1 MSEASIV
8 PGQSS
13 VNVDLTGRSALVTG
27 SASGIGRACAERLS
41 RAGAA
46 VTVLDLDGDTA
57 REVAESIGGEAI
69 RADLSDYEVLGSL
82 EIDTDIVVN
91 NAGLQHV
98 AAVEEFPPERFSMIL
113 RIMLEAPF
121 RIVQKALPGMYE
133 RGWGRVINISSIH
146 GMVASPYKSAYIS
159 AKHGLEGFSKTVALE
174 GGTRGVTSNC
184 LCPAYVR
191 TPLVE
196 NQISDQASTHGISED
211 EVVEKIM
218 LTEPAIKRLIEPA
231 EGTPLWEPSE
241 QLKEKARISNYMDWL
256 KDEKDLSFSD
266 YNELWEWSVGDLD
279 GFWASIWEY
288 CGIKASKPYERVLGK
303 REMPGAEWF
312 PGAELN
318 YAEHVLRHTTDRQD
332 EPAILHQSE
341 LRSLGEVSWGELQ
354 EKTATLAAGLR
365 ELGVE
370 RGDRVAVYLPNVPE
384 AVIALLACASIGAV
398 WSSCSPDFGAGS
410 VVDRFKQIE
419 PKILIAVD
427 GYRYGGKD
435 YDRID
440 VVARLQ
446 QEIPTLQK
454 TVVLPYL
461 SEDPDTGPL
470 EDVVMWDELLAG
482 HKGAEIS
489 FEQVPF
495 DHPLWVLYSSG
506 TTGLPK
512 AIVHSQGGILIEHLK
527 KAVLH
532 LDLEPDDRFFWFTT
546 TGWMMWNLVVAGLLT
561 GSTILLYD
569 GNPGHPDMNVL
580 WEFAEK
586 TGVTCFGTS
595 ATCSTACIKADIE
608 PGKDFDL
615 ASLKSIGSTGSPLPP
630 EGFEWAYEHVKE
642 DLWLFSTSGGTD
654 MCTAFV
660 GGVPLLPVRAGELQA
675 RSLGAKVEA
684 FDEEGNPQVD
694 DVGELVITE
703 PMPSMPIYF
712 WNDPEGE
719 RYRESYFD
727 VYPGVWRHGDWIKVK
742 ENGACVIYGRSD
754 STINRGGIRMG
765 TSEIYSAVDKVE
777 EVADSLVV
785 DVPREGGSSFMPLF
799 VVLQEGVELDDDLKY
814 KIKRSIKDNAS
825 PRHVPNEIF
834 AVSDIPRTLNGKK
847 LEVPVKKILSGTPP
861 EEAAS
866 KESLSNP
873 ETLDRFAELAGNM

>member
-1 MSEASIV
+1 
-8 PGQSS
+8 
-13 VNVDLTGRSALVTG
+13 VT
-27 SASGIGRACAERLS
+27 E
-41 RAGAA
+41 
-46 VTVLDLDGDTA
+46 T
-57 REVAESIGGEAI
+57 
-69 RADLSDYEVLGSL
+69 
-82 EIDTDIVVN
+82 
-91 NAGLQHV
+91 
-98 AAVEEFPPERFSMIL
+98 
-113 RIMLEAPF
+113 
-121 RIVQKALPGMYE
+121 
-133 RGWGRVINISSIH
+133 
-146 GMVASPYKSAYIS
+146 
-159 AKHGLEGFSKTVALE
+159 
-174 GGTRGVTSNC
+174 
-184 LCPAYVR
+184 
-191 TPLVE
+191 
-196 NQISDQASTHGISED
+196 
-211 EVVEKIM
+211 
-218 LTEPAIKRLIEPA
+218 A

-241 QLKEKARISNYMDWL
+241 ELKENARISDYMEWL
-256 KDEKDLSFSD
+256 KAVKDLSFSN
-266 YNELWEWSVGDLD
+266 YNELWEWSVTDLE
-279 GFWASIWEY
+279 GFWATVWEY

-303 REMPGAEWF
+303 RKMPGAEWF

-318 YAEHVLRHTTDRQD
+318 YAEHVLRHAAYRPD

-341 LRSLGEVSWGELQ
+341 VRSLGEVKWSELQ
-354 EKTATLAAGLR
+354 EKTAALAAGLR
-365 ELGVE
+365 EMGVG
-370 RGDRVAVYLPNVPE
+370 RGDRVAAYLPNIPE

-419 PKILIAVD
+419 PKVLLAVD

-435 YDRID
+435 YDRIE

-446 QEIPTLQK
+446 EEISTLEK

-461 SEDPDTGPL
+461 SADPDTSAL
-470 EDVVMWDELLAG
+470 ENVVVWDDLLAG
-482 HKGAEIS
+482 HEGAELA

-532 LDLEPDDRFFWFTT
+532 LDLGPDDRFFWFTT

-561 GSTILLYD
+561 GSTVLLYD
-569 GNPGHPDMNVL
+569 GNPGHPDMDVL

-586 TGVTCFGTS
+586 TRMTCFGTS
-595 ATCSTACIKADIE
+595 ASYITACMKADIE
-608 PGKDFDL
+608 PGRDFDL
-615 ASLKSIGSTGSPLPP
+615 TNLKSIGSTGSPLPP
-630 EGFEWAYEHVKE
+630 EGFEWAYAHVKE

-654 MCTAFV
+654 LCSAFV

-684 FDEEGNPQVD
+684 FDEEGNPQAD

-765 TSEIYSAVDKVE
+765 TSEIYSAVDKLE

-785 DVPREGGSSFMPLF
+785 DVPREGGGSFMPLF
-799 VVLQEGVELDDDLKY
+799 VVLQEGVEFDDDLKNT
-814 KIKRSIKDNAS
+814 IKGTIKENTS

-834 AVSDIPRTLNGKK
+834 AVPEIPKTLNGKK

-873 ETLDRFAELAGNM
+873 ESLDHYVELAREM